1 MEVSHKRTLREIAE
15 EIEADWLIGNNQ
27 GSRKALI
34 A

>member
-1 MEVSHKRTLREIAE
+1 MEVSHKRTLREITE
-15 EIEADWLIGNNQ
+15 EIELIGNNQ